1 MKSEKNMYICTM
13 KNEMIMNIEKLF
25 ETILN
30 TPNIDIQYSN
40 INGVEKLIVNGEE
53 IKGES
58 KIIKDIKE
66 YKENIELL
74 DDCLFVK
81 AMEKVAEDYC
91 INEIETFLNKEEF
104 TKEEEKDAK
113 ELLNVLKNNI
123 RETILDEIQDL
134 YNLIEKF

>member
-1 MKSEKNMYICTM
+1 M
-13 KNEMIMNIEKLF
+13 KNEMIMNLEKLL

-40 INGVEKLIVNGEE
+40 IDGVETLIINGEE
-53 IKGES
+53 VKEES
-58 KIIKDIKE
+58 QIVKDIKE

-91 INEIETFLNKEEF
+91 INEIEDFLNKKEF
-104 TKEEEKDAK
+104 NKEEEQDAIA
-113 ELLNVLKNNI
+113 LLEVLKNNI
-123 RETILDEIQDL
+123 RETILDEIKNL
-134 YNLIEKF
+134 YSLIEKF

>member
-1 MKSEKNMYICTM
+1 M

>member
-1 MKSEKNMYICTM
+1 MYICTM